1 MVGSSASPFRQ
12 PCCTSNVDHWYLKRE
27 LEPLE
32 VLISLIFLANEDV
45 IVITLVKF
53 QRWWSRGRLRVFLF
67 YFGIFF
73 PETFIL
79 FFISFFI
86 YFLRFFLSRF
96 FLYLEFFSLRFL
108 PLVFFLSMIF
118 SCDVFLS
125 ILFYISISYI
135 YRLFF
140 VYSSTYFYGVSP
152 LIFISQ
158 SPNLLSSLY

>member
-96 FLYLEFFSLRFL
+96 FSLLGVFFS
-108 PLVFFLSMIF
+108 
-118 SCDVFLS
+118 
-125 ILFYISISYI
+125 SISPIGVFSLYDFLLWCFFIHPFLYI
-135 YRLFF
+135 YL
-140 VYSSTYFYGVSP
+140 VY
-152 LIFISQ
+152 L
-158 SPNLLSSLY
+158 